1 LKGSRMAFGRIT
13 GWAIDLPERILTN
26 AELSEMVDT
35 SDEWIRERS
44 GISTRHIDGKV
55 SEMSTNA
62 GKAALEKAGVKP
74 EEIDLFILATT
85 TADKVVPA
93 TSSIV
98 QNNLG
103 LSCGAFDLNAA
114 CSGFVYGLVTAMQFA
129 DSGMEKILLIG
140 SDSLSTFTD
149 WEDRATCVLFGDGA
163 GAVVIERTSDHPC
176 FLGWDLMT
184 DGSAAD
190 LLYCEHGGKIVMHG
204 QEVFRRAVIA
214 MENAANTAMEK
225 AGVTSDEISLVV
237 PHQAN
242 VRIIDTAMKR
252 LGIAKEKAALVMDTT
267 GNTSAASIPLA
278 LIDSIDSGRVK
289 QDDLLLLVGFG
300 AGMTSAAAVVKWNSA
315 GN

>member
-1 LKGSRMAFGRIT
+1 MTFGRIT
-13 GWAIDLPERILTN
+13 GWGIDLPERILTN
-26 AELSEMVDT
+26 DELSKMVDT

-129 DSGMEKILLIG
+129 DSGMQKILLIG

-149 WEDRATCVLFGDGA
+149 WEDRTTCVLFGDGA
-163 GAVVIERTSDHPC
+163 GAVVIERTSDQPC
-176 FLGWDLMT
+176 FLGWDLMA

-190 LLYCEHGGKIVMHG
+190 LLYCEHGGKIIMHG

-225 AGVTSDEISLVV
+225 AGVTSDEISLVI

-252 LGIAKEKAALVMDTT
+252 LGIAKEKAALVMDRT

-278 LIDSIDSGRVK
+278 LIDSIDSGRVE
-289 QDDLLLLVGFG
+289 QNDLLLLVGFG
-300 AGMTSAAAVVKWNSA
+300 AGMTSAAAVLRWNSA
-315 GN
+315 AN

>member
-1 LKGSRMAFGRIT
+1 MTFGRIT

-26 AELSEMVDT
+26 DELAQMVDT
-35 SDEWIRERS
+35 SDEWIKERS
-44 GISTRHIDGKV
+44 GISSRHIDGKV

-62 GKAALEKAGVKP
+62 GNAALEKAGVKP

-93 TSSIV
+93 TSTIV

-149 WEDRATCVLFGDGA
+149 WEDRTTCVLFGDGA
-163 GAVVIERTSDHPC
+163 GAVVIERTSEQPC
-176 FLGWDLMT
+176 FLGWDLMS

-214 MENAANTAMEK
+214 MENAANTAMKK
-225 AGVTSDEISLVV
+225 AGVTSDDISLVV

-242 VRIIDTAMKR
+242 VRIIDAAMKR
-252 LGIAKEKAALVMDTT
+252 LGIANEKAALVMDKT

-300 AGMTSAAAVVKWNSA
+300 AGMTSAAAVVRWNSEV
-315 GN
+315 N

>member
-1 LKGSRMAFGRIT
+1 MAFGRIT

-26 AELSEMVDT
+26 DELSQMVDT
-35 SDEWIRERS
+35 SDEWIKERS
-44 GISTRHIDGKV
+44 GISSRHIDGKV

-62 GKAALEKAGVKP
+62 GKAALEKAGGKP
-74 EEIDLFILATT
+74 DDIALFILATT

-149 WEDRATCVLFGDGA
+149 WEDRTTCVLFGDGA
-163 GAVVIERTSDHPC
+163 GAVVIERTSDQPC
-176 FLGWDLMT
+176 FLGWDLMA

-225 AGVTSDEISLVV
+225 AGVTSDDISLVV

-242 VRIIDTAMKR
+242 VRIIDAAMKR
-252 LGIAKEKAALVMDTT
+252 LGIANEKAALVMDKT

-300 AGMTSAAAVVKWNSA
+300 AGMTSAAAVVRWNSE

>member
-1 LKGSRMAFGRIT
+1 MAFGRIT

>member
-1 LKGSRMAFGRIT
+1 MAFGRIT

-26 AELSEMVDT
+26 DELAQMVDT
-35 SDEWIRERS
+35 SDEWIKERS
-44 GISTRHIDGKV
+44 GISSRHIDGKV

-93 TSSIV
+93 TSTIV

-114 CSGFVYGLVTAMQFA
+114 CSGFVYGLVTAMQFS

-149 WEDRATCVLFGDGA
+149 WEDRTTCVLFGDGA
-163 GAVVIERTSDHPC
+163 GAVVIERTSEQPC
-176 FLGWDLMT
+176 FLGWDLMS

-214 MENAANTAMEK
+214 MENAANTAMKK
-225 AGVTSDEISLVV
+225 AGVTSDDISLVV

-242 VRIIDTAMKR
+242 VRIIDAAMKR
-252 LGIAKEKAALVMDTT
+252 LGIANEKAALVMDKT

-300 AGMTSAAAVVKWNSA
+300 AGMTSAAAVVRWNSEV
-315 GN
+315 N

>member
-1 LKGSRMAFGRIT
+1 MTFGRIT

-26 AELSEMVDT
+26 DELSEMVDT

-242 VRIIDTAMKR
+242 VRIIDAAMKR
-252 LGIAKEKAALVMDTT
+252 LGIAKEKAALVMETT

-300 AGMTSAAAVVKWNSA
+300 AGMTSAAAVVRWDSA

>member
-1 LKGSRMAFGRIT
+1 MAFGRIT
-13 GWAIDLPERILTN
+13 GWGIDLPERILTN
-26 AELSEMVDT
+26 DELSKMVDT

-129 DSGMEKILLIG
+129 DSGMQKILLIG

-149 WEDRATCVLFGDGA
+149 WEDRTTCVLFGDGA
-163 GAVVIERTSDHPC
+163 GAVVIERTSDQPC
-176 FLGWDLMT
+176 FLGWDLMA

-190 LLYCEHGGKIVMHG
+190 LLYCEHGGKIIMHG

-225 AGVTSDEISLVV
+225 AGVTSDQISLVI

-252 LGIAKEKAALVMDTT
+252 LGIAKEKAALVMDRT

-278 LIDSIDSGRVK
+278 LIDSIDSGRVE
-289 QDDLLLLVGFG
+289 QNDLLLLVGFG
-300 AGMTSAAAVVKWNSA
+300 AGMTSAAAVLRWNSA
-315 GN
+315 AN

>member
-1 LKGSRMAFGRIT
+1 MAFGRIT

-26 AELSEMVDT
+26 DELSEMVDT

-278 LIDSIDSGRVK
+278 LIDSIDSGRVE

-300 AGMTSAAAVVKWNSA
+300 AGMTSAAAVVKWNSV

>member
-1 LKGSRMAFGRIT
+1 MAFGRIT
-13 GWAIDLPERILTN
+13 GWGIDLPERILTN
-26 AELSEMVDT
+26 DELAKMVDT

-74 EEIDLFILATT
+74 EEVDLFILATT

-114 CSGFVYGLVTAMQFA
+114 CSGFVYGLVTAMQFT

-149 WEDRATCVLFGDGA
+149 WEDRTTCVLFGDGA
-163 GAVVIERTSDHPC
+163 GAVVIERTSDQPC
-176 FLGWDLMT
+176 FLGWDLMA

-190 LLYCEHGGKIVMHG
+190 LLYCEHGGKIIMHG

-214 MENAANTAMEK
+214 MENSANAALEK
-225 AGVTSDEISLVV
+225 AGVTSDQISLVV

-242 VRIIDTAMKR
+242 VRIIDAAIKR

-278 LIDSIDSGRVK
+278 LIDSIDSGRVE

-300 AGMTSAAAVVKWNSA
+300 AGMTSAAAVVRWNSA

>member
-1 LKGSRMAFGRIT
+1 MAFGRIT

-26 AELSEMVDT
+26 DELSQMVDT
-35 SDEWIRERS
+35 SDEWIKERS
-44 GISTRHIDGKV
+44 GISSRHIDGKV

-62 GKAALEKAGVKP
+62 SKAALEKAGVKP

-93 TSSIV
+93 TSTIV

-149 WEDRATCVLFGDGA
+149 WEDRTTCVLFGDGA
-163 GAVVIERTSDHPC
+163 GAVVIERTSEQPC
-176 FLGWDLMT
+176 FLGWDLMS

-214 MENAANTAMEK
+214 MENAANTAMKK
-225 AGVTSDEISLVV
+225 AGVTSDDISLVV

-242 VRIIDTAMKR
+242 VRIIDAAMKR
-252 LGIAKEKAALVMDTT
+252 LGIANEKAALVMDKT

-300 AGMTSAAAVVKWNSA
+300 AGMTSAAAVVRWNSEV
-315 GN
+315 N

>member
-1 LKGSRMAFGRIT
+1 MTFGRIT

-26 AELSEMVDT
+26 DELSQMVDT
-35 SDEWIRERS
+35 SDEWIKERS
-44 GISTRHIDGKV
+44 GISSRHIDGKV

-93 TSSIV
+93 TSTIV

-114 CSGFVYGLVTAMQFA
+114 CSGFVYGLVIAMQFA

-149 WEDRATCVLFGDGA
+149 WEDRTTCVLFGDGA
-163 GAVVIERTSDHPC
+163 GAVVIERTSEQPC
-176 FLGWDLMT
+176 FLGWDLMS

-214 MENAANTAMEK
+214 MENAANTAMKK
-225 AGVTSDEISLVV
+225 AGVTSDDISLVV

-242 VRIIDTAMKR
+242 VRIIDAAMKR
-252 LGIAKEKAALVMDTT
+252 LGIANEKAALVMDKT

-300 AGMTSAAAVVKWNSA
+300 AGMTSAAAVVRWNSEV
-315 GN
+315 N

>member
-1 LKGSRMAFGRIT
+1 MAFGRIT

-26 AELSEMVDT
+26 DELSQMVDT
-35 SDEWIRERS
+35 SDEWIKERS
-44 GISTRHIDGKV
+44 GISSRHIDGKV

-74 EEIDLFILATT
+74 DEIDLFILATT

-149 WEDRATCVLFGDGA
+149 WEDRTTCVLFGDGA
-163 GAVVIERTSDHPC
+163 GAVVIERTSEQPC
-176 FLGWDLMT
+176 FLGGDRMA
-184 DGSAAD
+184 DGAAAD

-204 QEVFRRAVIA
+204 LEVFRRAVIA
-214 MENAANTAMEK
+214 MENAANTAMKK
-225 AGVTSDEISLVV
+225 AGVTSDDISLVV

-242 VRIIDTAMKR
+242 VRIIDAAMKR
-252 LGIAKEKAALVMDTT
+252 LGIANEKAALVMDKT

-300 AGMTSAAAVVKWNSA
+300 AGMTSAAAVVRWNSE

>member
-1 LKGSRMAFGRIT
+1 MAFGRIT
-13 GWAIDLPERILTN
+13 GWGIDLPERILTN
-26 AELSEMVDT
+26 DELAKMVDT

-74 EEIDLFILATT
+74 EEVDLFILATT

-114 CSGFVYGLVTAMQFA
+114 CSGFVYGLVTAMQFT

-149 WEDRATCVLFGDGA
+149 WEDRTTCVLFGDGA
-163 GAVVIERTSDHPC
+163 GAVVIERTSEQPC
-176 FLGWDLMT
+176 FLGWDLMA

-190 LLYCEHGGKIVMHG
+190 LLYCEHGGKIIMHG

-214 MENAANTAMEK
+214 MENSANAALEK
-225 AGVTSDEISLVV
+225 AGVTSDQISLVV

-242 VRIIDTAMKR
+242 VRIIDAAIKR

-300 AGMTSAAAVVKWNSA
+300 AGMTSAAAVVRWNSA

>member
-1 LKGSRMAFGRIT
+1 MTFGRIT

-26 AELSEMVDT
+26 DELSQMVDT
-35 SDEWIRERS
+35 SDEWIKERS
-44 GISTRHIDGKV
+44 GISSRHIDGKV

-93 TSSIV
+93 TSTIV

-149 WEDRATCVLFGDGA
+149 WEDRTTCVLFGDGA
-163 GAVVIERTSDHPC
+163 GAVVIERTSEQPC
-176 FLGWDLMT
+176 FLGWDLMS

-214 MENAANTAMEK
+214 MENAANTAMKK
-225 AGVTSDEISLVV
+225 AGVTSDDISLVV

-242 VRIIDTAMKR
+242 VRIIDAAMKR
-252 LGIAKEKAALVMDTT
+252 LGIANEKAALVL
-267 GNTSAASIPLA
+267 S
-278 LIDSIDSGRVK
+278 LIHISEPTRPY
-289 QDDLLLLVGFG
+289 
-300 AGMTSAAAVVKWNSA
+300 
-315 GN
+315 

>member
-1 LKGSRMAFGRIT
+1 MAFGRIT

-26 AELSEMVDT
+26 DELSQMVDT
-35 SDEWIRERS
+35 SDEWIKERS
-44 GISTRHIDGKV
+44 GISSRHIDGKV

-74 EEIDLFILATT
+74 DEIDLFILAPT

-103 LSCGAFDLNAA
+103 LSSGAFDLNAA
-114 CSGFVYGLVTAMQFA
+114 GSGFVYGLVTAIQFA

-149 WEDRATCVLFGDGA
+149 WEDRTTCVLFGDGA
-163 GAVVIERTSDHPC
+163 GAVVIERTSDQPC
-176 FLGWDLMT
+176 FLGWDLMA

-214 MENAANTAMEK
+214 MENAANTAMKK
-225 AGVTSDEISLVV
+225 AGVTSDDISLVV

-242 VRIIDTAMKR
+242 VRIIDAAMKR
-252 LGIAKEKAALVMDTT
+252 LGIANEKAALVMDKT

-300 AGMTSAAAVVKWNSA
+300 AGMTSAAAVVRWNSE

>member
-1 LKGSRMAFGRIT
+1 MAFGRIT
-13 GWAIDLPERILTN
+13 GWAIDLPKRILTN
-26 AELSEMVDT
+26 DELSQMVDT
-35 SDEWIRERS
+35 SDEWIKERS
-44 GISTRHIDGKV
+44 GISSRHIDGKV

-62 GKAALEKAGVKP
+62 GKAALEKAGVNP
-74 EEIDLFILATT
+74 DEIDLIILATT

-93 TSSIV
+93 TSTIV

-149 WEDRATCVLFGDGA
+149 WEDRTTCVLFGDGA
-163 GAVVIERTSDHPC
+163 GAVVIERTSDQPC
-176 FLGWDLMT
+176 FLGWDLMA

-214 MENAANTAMEK
+214 MENAANTAMKK
-225 AGVTSDEISLVV
+225 AGVTSDDISLVV

-242 VRIIDTAMKR
+242 VRIIDAAMKR
-252 LGIAKEKAALVMDTT
+252 LGIANEKAALVMDKT

-300 AGMTSAAAVVKWNSA
+300 AGMTSAAAVVRWNSE

>member
-1 LKGSRMAFGRIT
+1 MAFGRIT

-26 AELSEMVDT
+26 DELSQMVDT
-35 SDEWIRERS
+35 SDEWIKERS
-44 GISTRHIDGKV
+44 GISSRHIDGKV

-93 TSSIV
+93 TSTIV

-114 CSGFVYGLVTAMQFA
+114 CSGFAYGLVTAMQFA

-149 WEDRATCVLFGDGA
+149 WEDRTTCVLFGDGA
-163 GAVVIERTSDHPC
+163 GAVVIERTSEQPC
-176 FLGWDLMT
+176 FLGWDLMS

-214 MENAANTAMEK
+214 MENAANTAMKK
-225 AGVTSDEISLVV
+225 AGVTSDDISLVV

-242 VRIIDTAMKR
+242 VRIIDAAMKR
-252 LGIAKEKAALVMDTT
+252 LGIANEKAALVMDKT

-300 AGMTSAAAVVKWNSA
+300 AGMTSAAAVVRWNSEV
-315 GN
+315 N

>member
-1 LKGSRMAFGRIT
+1 MAFGRIT
-13 GWAIDLPERILTN
+13 GWGIDLPERILTN
-26 AELSEMVDT
+26 DELSKMVDT

-114 CSGFVYGLVTAMQFA
+114 CSGFVYGLVTAMQFS
-129 DSGMEKILLIG
+129 DSGMQKILLIG

-149 WEDRATCVLFGDGA
+149 WEDRTTCVLFGDGA
-163 GAVVIERTSDHPC
+163 GAVVIERTSDQPC
-176 FLGWDLMT
+176 FLGWDLMA

-190 LLYCEHGGKIVMHG
+190 LLYCEHGGKIIMHG

-225 AGVTSDEISLVV
+225 AGVTSDQISLVI

-252 LGIAKEKAALVMDTT
+252 LGIAKEKAALVMDKT

-278 LIDSIDSGRVK
+278 LIDSVDSGRVE

-300 AGMTSAAAVVKWNSA
+300 AGMTSAAAVLRWNSA
-315 GN
+315 AN

>member
-1 LKGSRMAFGRIT
+1 MTFGRIT

-26 AELSEMVDT
+26 DELSQMVDT
-35 SDEWIRERS
+35 SDEWIKERS
-44 GISTRHIDGKV
+44 GISSRHIDGKV

-93 TSSIV
+93 TSTIV

-149 WEDRATCVLFGDGA
+149 WEDRTTCVLFGDGA
-163 GAVVIERTSDHPC
+163 GAVVIERTSDQPC
-176 FLGWDLMT
+176 FLGWDLMA

-214 MENAANTAMEK
+214 MENAANTAMKK
-225 AGVTSDEISLVV
+225 AGVTSDDISLVV

-242 VRIIDTAMKR
+242 VRIIDAAMKR
-252 LGIAKEKAALVMDTT
+252 LGIANEKAALVMDKT

-300 AGMTSAAAVVKWNSA
+300 AGMTSAAAVVRWNSEV
-315 GN
+315 N

>member
-1 LKGSRMAFGRIT
+1 MAFGRIT
-13 GWAIDLPERILTN
+13 GWAIDLPERVLTN
-26 AELSEMVDT
+26 DELSQMVDT
-35 SDEWIRERS
+35 SDEWIKERS
-44 GISTRHIDGKV
+44 GISSRHIDGKV

-93 TSSIV
+93 TSTIV

-114 CSGFVYGLVTAMQFA
+114 CSGFVYGLVTAMQFS

-149 WEDRATCVLFGDGA
+149 WEDRTTCVLFGDGA
-163 GAVVIERTSDHPC
+163 GAVVIERTSEQPC
-176 FLGWDLMT
+176 FLGWDLMS

-214 MENAANTAMEK
+214 MENAANTAMKK
-225 AGVTSDEISLVV
+225 AGVTSDDISLVV

-242 VRIIDTAMKR
+242 VRIIDAAMKR
-252 LGIAKEKAALVMDTT
+252 LGIANEKAALVMDKT

-300 AGMTSAAAVVKWNSA
+300 AGMTSAAAVVRWNSEV
-315 GN
+315 N

>member
-1 LKGSRMAFGRIT
+1 MAFGRIT

-315 GN
+315 AN